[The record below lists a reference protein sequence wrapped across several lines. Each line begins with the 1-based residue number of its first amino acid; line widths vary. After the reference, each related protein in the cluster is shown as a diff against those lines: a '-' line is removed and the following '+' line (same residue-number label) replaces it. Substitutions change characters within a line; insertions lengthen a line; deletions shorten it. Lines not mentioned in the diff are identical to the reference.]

1 VLSQHIGLFF
11 TLSFFSGYLDLLLS
25 LVQLVCLRVSV
36 WFHYMFF
43 QSGINDLFQ
52 SPFLST
58 FWVPAYITF
67 SANLEE
73 NKPTEK
79 AFTGAIW
86 DVRGSI

>member
-1 VLSQHIGLFF
+1 
-11 TLSFFSGYLDLLLS
+11 
-25 LVQLVCLRVSV
+25 
-36 WFHYMFF
+36 MFF